1 MMLRKFSLILLTFW
15 VGSLWMTGLSANI
28 LFKTIEDSQLA
39 GLVAGHLFTAM
50 SYIGLISGG
59 SLLMEQVLEKG
70 VSCFKQYDVWIIVV
84 MVLLILVGFFG
95 IQSHLA
101 QLKADAYP
109 QNVMRSEFAA
119 EFSVWH
125 GVSGVLYLI
134 ECLLGGVLVLLY
146 KRQ

>member
-1 MMLRKFSLILLTFW
+1 MLRKLALILLTLW
-15 VGSLWMTGLSANI
+15 IGSLWMTGLSANI

-39 GLVAGHLFTAM
+39 GQVAGHLFATV
-50 SYIGLISGG
+50 SYIGLVSGG
-59 SLLMEQVLEKG
+59 FLLIQLMLENG
-70 VSCFKQYDVWIIVV
+70 ASGFKRYDVWIVVV
-84 MVLLILVGFFG
+84 MVMLILVGFFG

-109 QNVMRSEFAA
+109 QNVMHSKYAT
-119 EFSVWH
+119 EFSAWH
-125 GVSGVLYLI
+125 GVSGVIYLV

>member
-1 MMLRKFSLILLTFW
+1 MLRKLALILLTLW
-15 VGSLWMTGLSANI
+15 IGSLWMTGLSANI

-39 GLVAGHLFTAM
+39 GQVAGHLFAAA
-50 SYIGLISGG
+50 SYIGLVSGG
-59 SLLMEQVLEKG
+59 FLLMQMILETGSNSLKRH
-70 VSCFKQYDVWIIVV
+70 DVWIVV
-84 MVLLILVGFFG
+84 LMLVLILVGFFG

-109 QNVMRSEFAA
+109 QNVMHSEYAA
-119 EFSVWH
+119 EFSAWH
-125 GVSGVLYLI
+125 GVSGVLYLV